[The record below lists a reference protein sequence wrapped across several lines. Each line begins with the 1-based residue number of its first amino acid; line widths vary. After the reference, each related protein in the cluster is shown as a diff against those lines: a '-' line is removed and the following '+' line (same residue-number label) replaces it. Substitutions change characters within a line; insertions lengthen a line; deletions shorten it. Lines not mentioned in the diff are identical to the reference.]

1 MTSSPFTSPI
11 SAPAISAATI
21 APHGPSTGI
30 AKAVTIEVK
39 VTASPTERSKLPA
52 ITTKV
57 RPIATSALTII
68 ENKMLL
74 RLESVRNHGDAKP
87 KPIAVSTMTEIV
99 PQRRS
104 RRSHNASAAP
114 HGPGHICRS
123 VRDRSC
129 FAHAPWVPLAL
140 WQCHAR
146 RPVLLI
152 VDAAVDSDGLR
163 GHVG

>member
-1 MTSSPFTSPI
+1 M
-11 SAPAISAATI
+11 I

-52 ITTKV
+52 MTTKV

-104 RRSHNASAAP
+104 RRSHNASAAAARARATFVVP
-114 HGPGHICRS
+114 FVIAVVSLMRLGFRS
-123 VRDRSC
+123 LLGNATLAVRYC
-129 FAHAPWVPLAL
+129 
-140 WQCHAR
+140 
-146 RPVLLI
+146 
-152 VDAAVDSDGLR
+152 
-163 GHVG
+163 